1 MIQDLLTKEES
12 LVLYRKLLL
21 TRLAEEKIAEEY
33 FKDEMKT
40 PVHLGVGGEAIPVGV
55 CHCLPP
61 ATKAFGTYRNHGL
74 YLTLTEDTDRFFAE
88 MYGKVTGPGK
98 GKAGSMHLSEPARGL
113 VATSAVV
120 GTTIPVAVGSA
131 LANQYRGS
139 KEIVTVYFGDG
150 ALEEGVFW
158 ESLNFA
164 ALRKLPILFVCEDNE
179 IAVHT
184 ATNERQGFASILKTA
199 ATFDCYTEGGEGF
212 DLPEVIRATRNVLG
226 KMHADLKPGFLRFR
240 YFRYYEHVG
249 PKEDFDVGYRRRP
262 SAEEWARMDPV
273 VSFETLLLEHGVK
286 KEELFSIRE
295 KVREKIALSVVK
307 AKEDPFPK
315 PEALYED
322 ITA

>member
-1 MIQDLLTKEES
+1 MIQDILTKEES
-12 LVLYRKLLL
+12 LVCYRKLLL

-55 CHCLPP
+55 SHCLPP
-61 ATKAFGTYRNHGL
+61 GTKSFGTYRNHAL

-98 GKAGSMHLSEPARGL
+98 GKAGSMHLSEPAQGL

-120 GTTIPVAVGSA
+120 GTTIPVAVGAA

-139 KEIVTVYFGDG
+139 QEVVAVYFGDG

-164 ALRKLPILFVCEDNE
+164 SLRKLPVLFVCEDND

-184 ATNERQGFASILKTA
+184 ATRDRQGFSSILKTA
-199 ATFDCYTEGGEGF
+199 ATFECYTDGSEGF
-212 DLPEVIRATRNVLG
+212 DLPEVITATRRVLG
-226 KMHADLKPGFLRFR
+226 KMEKDLKPGFLRFR

-249 PKEDFDVGYRRRP
+249 PREDFDVGYRRRP
-262 SAEEWARMDPV
+262 SPQDWERMDPV
-273 VSFETLLLEHGVK
+273 VRFEKQLLENSVK
-286 KEELFSIRE
+286 KEELSAIRESIRE
-295 KVREKIALSVVK
+295 KIARSVVK
-307 AKEDPFPK
+307 AKEDPFPT
-315 PEALYED
+315 PDDLYKD
-322 ITA
+322 VTA